1 MWLSHLKLQFQ
12 SHVDVAVSCNQA
24 HGVSV
29 TCYRPVMWTC
39 DRGVA
44 LRNWCG
50 GGTKSYKM
58 LISTYGCFNNRL
70 LTSYAKTVGLL
81 LWCPTPPG
89 ADHESVHPERL
100 HGNAT
105 LQRGALPGP
114 RTLREEALGRRRL
127 PPPRPN
133 ALPDPASAPRR
144 PAHRE
149 WRPLAGRHQ
158 RVRPQ
163 LRLHVLQRG
172 AVQVGPGC

>member
-1 MWLSHLKLQFQ
+1 MLMLRCLVTKHMVSLSLVTDLWCGLVTVVLH
-12 SHVDVAVSCNQA
+12 SET
-24 HGVSV
+24 GV
-29 TCYRPVMWTC
+29 
-39 DRGVA
+39 
-44 LRNWCG
+44 G